1 MLQVR
6 KYFGL
11 VDRFVRIYEE
21 GRTGNEVFENM
32 KLERKHHRRAV
43 TLARQLEGGG
53 RKEYPRDRTWRW
65 KRREEVEI
73 SESSSSND
81 SSLTTSSESAEE

>member
-21 GRTGNEVFENM
+21 GRTGNEVFERM

-65 KRREEVEI
+65 RKREVEI